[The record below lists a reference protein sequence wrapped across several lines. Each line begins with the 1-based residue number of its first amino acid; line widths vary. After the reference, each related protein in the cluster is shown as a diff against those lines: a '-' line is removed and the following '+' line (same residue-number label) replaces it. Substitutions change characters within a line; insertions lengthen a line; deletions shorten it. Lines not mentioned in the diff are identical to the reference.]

1 MKAKIMGFLS
11 LVVVILVA
19 IQFIPEVNTAV
30 TSLVG
35 SGGALEGTTSGTILG
50 FVTLGL
56 AISILL
62 LAFSSAQD

>member
-1 MKAKIMGFLS
+1 MGFLS

-35 SGGALEGTTSGTILG
+35 SGGDLEGTTSGTILG

-62 LAFSSAQD
+62 LAFSNGQD